1 LESARSLSR
10 EDRAQVVAWFAQ
22 NETGLPEPVRRLLAE
37 PLSQL
42 TSPTLTQK
50 AFNQYG
56 RKLAQALGLIP
67 SSERRR
73 PSGRPLQGVKGRKP
87 RNAQSGTA
95 GAAPQRADTSEAQ
108 KSLAEHRGQQVFERL
123 EKVREET
130 HAMSQNEES
139 EREVGGAP
147 ETIAATPSAPKEL
160 SAEKIKAIEAQ
171 NKAFIARAELGEG
184 ADPALCPASETL
196 MNADLVCVEEDEVFV
211 PAELPEGVQESEV
224 VKTFVEPRTRYDFA
238 MTVTRLSLDVEK
250 KVVVAKDGTRRVLSG
265 NVREYGPKG
274 FAVTWQALA
283 TLAVMVGQFAMP
295 LNRLGTML
303 STASKR
309 FTATSLSRMAHYV
322 AERLAPIYLAL
333 VEQLADSD
341 ILAGDDTSCRVLEV
355 SSHRAKTRQA
365 HTGETPTPPP
375 WRGYATTEDA
385 HDSFE
390 QHLRRKSELLERRA
404 QGDRDAK
411 ATPVDPTPLKI
422 LIGRELTFESPRKNG
437 DGPKQSLNTTVLTG
451 RADANEP
458 KSSIVLYRSHLGS
471 LGNLLEMLLAR
482 RDPAK
487 RQLIVQADL
496 STTNLVTSPDLTSKF
511 DVEVI
516 GCSAHARRPFAQY
529 EDQDPKPVAF
539 VLALFQVLAFHED
552 TLDRFGRN
560 RENTLAVRGTDSR
573 SMWKQIKQACA
584 ALAERWTKATPLGAA
599 ARYILKH
606 YERLTA
612 YLRDPR
618 LEATNNL
625 RERMLRTEK
634 LIEKSSL
641 FRRSIEGRVVLDILR
656 TLLQTAVAAGAPPH
670 QYLVD
675 VLMARPEDIEAHPE
689 RYTPAAWL
697 EQRRDQDDHD
707 EAPSA

>member
-1 LESARSLSR
+1 MA
-10 EDRAQVVAWFAQ
+10 V
-22 NETGLPEPVRRLLAE
+22 
-37 PLSQL
+37 L
-42 TSPTLTQK
+42 T
-50 AFNQYG
+50 
-56 RKLAQALGLIP
+56 
-67 SSERRR
+67 
-73 PSGRPLQGVKGRKP
+73 
-87 RNAQSGTA
+87 
-95 GAAPQRADTSEAQ
+95 
-108 KSLAEHRGQQVFERL
+108 
-123 EKVREET
+123 
-130 HAMSQNEES
+130 
-139 EREVGGAP
+139 
-147 ETIAATPSAPKEL
+147 
-160 SAEKIKAIEAQ
+160 
-171 NKAFIARAELGEG
+171 
-184 ADPALCPASETL
+184 
-196 MNADLVCVEEDEVFV
+196 
-211 PAELPEGVQESEV
+211 
-224 VKTFVEPRTRYDFA
+224 
-238 MTVTRLSLDVEK
+238 
-250 KVVVAKDGTRRVLSG
+250 
-265 NVREYGPKG
+265 
-274 FAVTWQALA
+274 
-283 TLAVMVGQFAMP
+283 
-295 LNRLGTML
+295 
-303 STASKR
+303 
-309 FTATSLSRMAHYV
+309 
-322 AERLAPIYLAL
+322 
-333 VEQLADSD
+333 
-341 ILAGDDTSCRVLEV
+341 
-355 SSHRAKTRQA
+355 
-365 HTGETPTPPP
+365 
-375 WRGYATTEDA
+375 
-385 HDSFE
+385 
-390 QHLRRKSELLERRA
+390 
-404 QGDRDAK
+404 K

-451 RADANEP
+451 RDDADDP
-458 KSSIVLYRSHLGS
+458 KSSIVFYRSHLGS

-482 RDPAK
+482 RDPGK

-552 TLDRFGRN
+552 TIDHFGRN

-573 SMWKQIKQACA
+573 SMWEQIKQACA

-670 QYLVD
+670 RYLVD

-697 EQRRDQDDHD
+697 EQRRDQEDLD